1 MGSPIDVGG
10 QYPFITFF
18 TPPRLS
24 GKFLLKGCK
33 FNVVVEWET
42 GEKTYEP
49 LSILAADDPVTCA
62 TYAKENDLLHIEG
75 WKRLRDLARR
85 DKL

>member
-24 GKFLLKGCK
+24 GKFLLVAGHCLEGC
-33 FNVVVEWET
+33 VVVWQEM
-42 GEKTYEP
+42 KSVSRKDQ
-49 LSILAADDPVTCA
+49 LCIVVRHDDFKA
-62 TYAKENDLLHIEG
+62 GDNHIELHAV
-75 WKRLRDLARR
+75 KHYF
-85 DKL
+85 

>member
-24 GKFLLKGCK
+24 GKFLLFIRFYLFYFLLQNSQVQEIQESSPSFQDQDFKLK
-33 FNVVVEWET
+33 FQEQGFKFKN
-42 GEKTYEP
+42 
-49 LSILAADDPVTCA
+49 
-62 TYAKENDLLHIEG
+62 
-75 WKRLRDLARR
+75 
-85 DKL
+85 

>member
-24 GKFLLKGCK
+24 GKFLLWCDEAGTVC
-33 FNVVVEWET
+33 
-42 GEKTYEP
+42 
-49 LSILAADDPVTCA
+49 
-62 TYAKENDLLHIEG
+62 
-75 WKRLRDLARR
+75 
-85 DKL
+85 

>member
-24 GKFLLKGCK
+24 GKFLLIGKRR
-33 FNVVVEWET
+33 NVYHT
-42 GEKTYEP
+42 NIDDTYVDHPTPALIMYQIHHME
-49 LSILAADDPVTCA
+49 
-62 TYAKENDLLHIEG
+62 E
-75 WKRLRDLARR
+75 
-85 DKL
+85 

>member
-24 GKFLLKGCK
+24 GKFLLQDTSTPTRATNHFRTSSLTLPTSGI
-33 FNVVVEWET
+33 NRTQWI
-42 GEKTYEP
+42 
-49 LSILAADDPVTCA
+49 LSVIQGTFAAI
-62 TYAKENDLLHIEG
+62 K
-75 WKRLRDLARR
+75 
-85 DKL
+85 